1 MQELVKIQVK
11 WFGEKKVNAVD
22 ARELHQFLG
31 VGRDFSN
38 WIKQRIEK
46 YNFKENRDFAI
57 LLAKSGEQHGGQN
70 RIDYALSLNMAKE
83 LCMVENNEMGKQ
95 AREYF
100 IECEERAKSIE
111 VKPLSRVEILHM
123 AYLESMKIIEEKDAE
138 IEQEKLEH
146 RKTGMK
152 LLHTEQI
159 VKAQKPKVEFA
170 ETVAKSESEVSLT
183 HAIKHLG
190 ITKPNKMIEVLRTG
204 IADGDYNASFKW
216 LENRGG
222 KNYPMQKAIDKGWLV
237 SRLIVTENEM
247 AFPQTLVTMA
257 GLQKLSNLIQKYG
270 IPEEAQ

>member
-1 MQELVKIQVK
+1 MKELVKIQVK
-11 WFGEKKVNAVD
+11 WFGEKKINAVD
-22 ARELHQFLG
+22 GRELHQF
-31 VGRDFSN
+31 VENRYQFSN
-38 WIKQRIEK
+38 WISDRIKQYE
-46 YNFKENRDFAI
+46 FTEGVDFTTI
-57 LLAKSGEQHGGQN
+57 KNSLYSPPRKDYWLS
-70 RIDYALSLNMAKE
+70 IDMAKE
-83 LCMVENNEMGKQ
+83 LCMVEKNEKGKQ
-95 AREYF
+95 ARRYF
-100 IECEERAKSIE
+100 IEMEEKAKAIPE
-111 VKPLSRVEILHM
+111 TKPLSRTEILHM

-146 RKTGMK
+146 KKTGMK

-170 ETVAKSESEVSLT
+170 ETVAKSENEVSLT

-237 SRLIVTENEM
+237 SRLIVAENEM

>member
-22 ARELHQFLG
+22 GRELHQFLG
-31 VGRDFSN
+31 NRRQFGN
-38 WIKQRIEK
+38 WITERIDA
-46 YNFKENRDFAI
+46 YNFQENRDFVRLTN
-57 LLAKSGEQHGGQN
+57 LLSEGRGGQN
-70 RIDYALSLNMAKE
+70 RIDYTLSLNMAKE
-83 LCMVENNEMGKQ
+83 LCMVEKNDMGKQ

-152 LLHTEQI
+152 LLQSEQI

-170 ETVAKSESEVSLT
+170 ETVAKSENEVSLT

-190 ITKPNKMIEVLRTG
+190 IAKPNKMIEVLRTG
-204 IADGDYNASFKW
+204 IADGEYNASFKW

-237 SRLIVTENEM
+237 SRVVVTENEM

-257 GLQKLSNLIQKYG
+257 GLQKLSSLIKKYG